1 MKPLRRALL
10 TLSMS
15 ALAFSGAACQGAMTE
30 DDAMVGEAT
39 SYLTVAEETG
49 DVGAE
54 ASGGESD
61 AEVDEL
67 AGDAS
72 ELPSMPEEASGVC
85 DIEGRRQ
92 KVLATYD
99 GDGDGKLGPGERVQL
114 KRDLEARVGH
124 PIAARFAIRH
134 RLHVLKRLK
143 WAFDENSDGS
153 LSTDERTA
161 MVDAMEAR
169 CLRIRA
175 AVLEKFDANKDG
187 ALDAAEKQA
196 AKAALQA
203 KVQALKQAVLT
214 KYDANGNGA
223 LDDGERLALR
233 SDRIAAFKAKRAE
246 VVARFDTNGDGRLN
260 DVEKLA
266 LKHAIQQ
273 RVAEGKDAE

>member
-15 ALAFSGAACQGAMTE
+15 ALALSGSACHGAMAE

-49 DVGAE
+49 EVGAE
-54 ASGGESD
+54 ASGAETD
-61 AEVDEL
+61 ADVDEL

-85 DIEGRRQ
+85 DLEGRRQ

-134 RLHVLKRLK
+134 RIHVLKRLK

-175 AVLEKFDANKDG
+175 AALEKFDANKDG

-214 KYDANGNGA
+214 KYDVNGNGA

-246 VVARFDTNGDGRLN
+246 VVARFDTNADGRLN
-260 DVEKLA
+260 DAEKLA
-266 LKHAIQQ
+266 LKHALQQ

>member
-10 TLSMS
+10 TLSLS
-15 ALAFSGAACQGAMTE
+15 ALAFSGAACQGAMAE

-49 DVGAE
+49 EVGAE
-54 ASGGESD
+54 ASGAETD
-61 AEVDEL
+61 ADVDEL
-67 AGDAS
+67 AQDAS

-85 DIEGRRQ
+85 DVEGRRQ

-99 GDGDGKLGPGERVQL
+99 GDGDGKLGPAERVQL

-169 CLRIRA
+169 CLRLRA

-187 ALDAAEKQA
+187 ALDASEKQA

-214 KYDANGNGA
+214 KYDVNGNGA

-246 VVARFDTNGDGRLN
+246 VVARFDTNADGRLN
-260 DVEKLA
+260 DAEKLA
-266 LKHAIQQ
+266 LKRAIQQ

>member
-15 ALAFSGAACQGAMTE
+15 ALAFSGAACQGAMAE

-49 DVGAE
+49 EVGAE
-54 ASGGESD
+54 ASGAETD
-61 AEVDEL
+61 ADVDEL

-85 DIEGRRQ
+85 DLEGRRQ

-99 GDGDGKLGPGERVQL
+99 GDGDGKLGPGERGQL
-114 KRDLEARVGH
+114 KRDLEARIGH
-124 PIAARFAIRH
+124 PVATRFAIRH

-143 WAFDENSDGS
+143 WAFDENADGS

-169 CLRIRA
+169 CLRLRA

-187 ALDAAEKQA
+187 ALEASEKQA

-203 KVQALKQAVLT
+203 KVQSLKQAVLT

-233 SDRIAAFKAKRAE
+233 SDRIAAFKARRAE
-246 VVARFDTNGDGRLN
+246 VVARFDTNADGRLN
-260 DVEKLA
+260 DAEKLA
-266 LKHAIQQ
+266 LKQAIQQ